1 LESGH
6 VMSCQT
12 FQGYPPA
19 PDGMP
24 GRYFAAAP
32 AAQQLKLAARL
43 QIGFRPI

>member
-1 LESGH
+1 VSLKKL
-6 VMSCQT
+6 T
-12 FQGYPPA
+12 FDLSSSIPPA